1 MWLVWERIDREMSG
15 FSRIVSKR
23 IFSVFAVVLVLVSVL
38 ASCAKFKGNV
48 IGMWQCELY
57 GSVQIIEFTDDGR
70 FIDHTGGVENKY
82 RIDGSDIVVFVE
94 DVPESEVRLEYEVT
108 GDTLKL
114 GGAEYTKYNNNTGKD
129 ADVPD
134 SEEQE

>member
-1 MWLVWERIDREMSG
+1 MSV

-23 IFSVFAVVLVLVSVL
+23 IFSVFAVVLVLVSIL

-114 GGAEYTKYNNNTGKD
+114 GGAEYKKYNNNTGKD
-129 ADVPD
+129 ADVPE

>member
-1 MWLVWERIDREMSG
+1 MSV

-23 IFSVFAVVLVLVSVL
+23 IFSVFAVVLVLVSIL
-38 ASCAKFKGNV
+38 ASCAKFRGNV

-70 FIDHTGGVENKY
+70 FIDHTG
-82 RIDGSDIVVFVE
+82 IDGSDIVVFVE

-108 GDTLKL
+108 GETLKL

-129 ADVPD
+129 ADVPE